1 MLIAKSLKGS
11 VEVKR
16 IRKTI
21 TIHIFLNVV
30 SILQF
35 IESCRF
41 LGKMLTSAEL
51 QLLVQLSQILS
62 LWNIN
67 SKF

>member
-21 TIHIFLNVV
+21 TIHVFLNVI

-41 LGKMLTSAEL
+41 LGKMPTSAEL
-51 QLLVQLSQILS
+51 QLLVQLS
-62 LWNIN
+62 
-67 SKF
+67 